1 MTLGEN
7 DCRLIYALGPR
18 KADASSAPLDRNTR
32 TDRRLAPDESIGVSV
47 WKLTEY
53 LILPAQTR
61 DICPAKFER
70 KVGVRFAVTVV
81 AALE

>member
-18 KADASSAPLDRNTR
+18 KAPLDRNTR